1 MTYPLPYEV
10 LLDQIDTL
18 YWVSAR
24 SEYPDAYHEM
34 IYGRLAQINEDNYE

>member
-10 LLDQIDTL
+10 LLDQINML

-24 SEYPDAYHEM
+24 SEWPHIYSEM
-34 IYGRLAQINEDNYE
+34 IYGRLAQIREEDFE

>member
-24 SEYPDAYHEM
+24 SEHSNSYNEM
-34 IYGRLAQINEDNYE
+34 IYGRLAQIKEEDYE